1 MEYKKSS
8 ELFFKHFVFLD
19 IFYSRFFYEMTVNFN
34 CGNNFLSFQS
44 SLLKRSLHLMRRQNV
59 DLKRGGGGGDSWKKG
74 RGKKKHTTPLW
85 DTVPRLLCFDKAKTT
100 PREGTLDTTLNW
112 SGSFQNKSN
121 NYIVQCF
128 VFKREYTVLEKVVE
142 KEWKKDRKPLRCLS

>member
-59 DLKRGGGGGDSWKKG
+59 DLKRGGGGGQLEE
-74 RGKKKHTTPLW
+74 RERQEEAYHTPMRHCTS
-85 DTVPRLLCFDKAKTT
+85 V
-100 PREGTLDTTLNW
+100 TL
-112 SGSFQNKSN
+112 F
-121 NYIVQCF
+121 
-128 VFKREYTVLEKVVE
+128 
-142 KEWKKDRKPLRCLS
+142 